1 MTARRLLSLLVFP
14 LLLAGCER
22 LEEAGAVEPLTASQ
36 APPRVYDTA
45 VLERGRNLYAQ
56 HCAACHGADAE
67 GDPQWRERRPDGRF
81 RPPPLNGSGHA
92 WHHPWRQLHQIVKH
106 GRDPRQSDMPGWGDR
121 LSDAD
126 IDAILSWLQSL
137 WPEPAYQGW
146 YRIDQKSRRH

>member
-1 MTARRLLSLLVFP
+1 MKTRLFATAVLLP
-14 LLLAGCER
+14 LILAGCER
-22 LEEAGAVEPLTASQ
+22 APETVEPRYPAK

-45 VLERGRNLYAQ
+45 VLEHGRSLYAQ
-56 HCAACHGADAE
+56 HCASCHGANAE

-92 WHHPWRQLHQIVKH
+92 WHHPWRQLHQIVKY

-137 WPEPAYQGW
+137 WPEPAYQSW
-146 YRIDQKSRRH
+146 YQTDQKSRRP